1 MEPKS
6 FGPLAK
12 QVIEVM
18 AKTRSAHLDDLEER
32 LTGAKRIALFGHR
45 NVGKT
50 TLLAMF
56 YRQAS
61 TGQVPGLRL
70 AAGDPP
76 SAEYLA
82 EKIAQI
88 ESGEPPAGT
97 LAETE
102 LRLRLYHGPARLD
115 LIVKDYQGE
124 HVTLGSDEP
133 IQQFFAGCDAVLL
146 CLDPEGSSR
155 PADRRRRQQEVEMLL
170 ERYIECSGDGTA
182 GRPVA
187 LLLTKFDRVLARASA
202 EEAQALNDPTGWGV
216 ERFVDQH
223 YGMTRHAL
231 ARHAPRGALFAV
243 SAYGRGATDGR
254 PPAELQPLGLD
265 GPLGWLAEQLEAGDE
280 EQLEW
285 LWDLAPDDLPRL
297 ARCVAA
303 YQRRYPGSERANG
316 FQTRLQSLRRKRGRR
331 SALRL
336 VGCAAV
342 FVLGLAGYDA
352 WGYHRVRA
360 FEDERDNP
368 APMVAKAWN
377 TMLAWHP
384 SLSFFWP
391 ARAKHAWSKQ
401 AEWTVKAA
409 AAQVANGTA
418 APDLDATLNTLKDR
432 APQLTLEIR
441 KVEDAQKHIRHEDRW
456 TALKAGATALGDD
469 PETPL
474 AALRGFLK
482 DYPDSL
488 HKEEALALLTTLKA
502 ESARLRSVQERLFL
516 EDLDR
521 AEALPNADLRDLIDR
536 AQQFLAEHAQS
547 TLRAEVERKL
557 EGYVK
562 ALDTRDIDRA
572 RDYSRQYP
580 TNFATRIE
588 RYQDYLRAHHAGGR
602 HLSEATEAK
611 DQVLREWDR
620 YAYRLAHD
628 HLAAHPDDV
637 AETARRLRDYLQDHH
652 DGRFA
657 PEARAYL
664 DWWEKI
670 SQPGDYKV
678 TLRRGQIDESV
689 NKYLSGGGP
698 DLGVVLEVGGV
709 TYGPS
714 PVVPN
719 TNRPIWEYTFPR
731 PIRWK
736 LNDPV
741 TIKVV
746 DHDWSDSTVKVLTS
760 RKGDPLA
767 LRNLATTIRSDN
779 GVKTTLTFASD
790 FAIPTLPKPE
800 D

>member
-1 MEPKS
+1 MP
-6 FGPLAK
+6 
-12 QVIEVM
+12 
-18 AKTRSAHLDDLEER
+18 KTRSAHLDDLEER

-50 TLLAMF
+50 TLLSMF

-102 LRLRLYHGPARLD
+102 LRLRLYHGPARFE
-115 LIVKDYQGE
+115 LIVRDYQGE
-124 HVTLGSDEP
+124 HVTLGTDEP

-146 CLDPEGSSR
+146 CLDPEGSSQ

-170 ERYIECSGDGTA
+170 ERYIERSEDGTA

-187 LLLTKFDRVLARASA
+187 LLLTKFDRVLARATT
-202 EEAQALNDPTGWGV
+202 EEALALDDPSGRGV
-216 ERFVDQH
+216 ERFVEQH

-231 ARHAPRGALFAV
+231 ARHAPRGAIFAV
-243 SAYGRGATDGR
+243 SAYGPGATDGR
-254 PPAELQPLGLD
+254 PPAELQPFGLD
-265 GPLGWLAEQLEAGDE
+265 GPLGWLAEQLEASDE
-280 EQLEW
+280 EQLDW

-297 ARCVAA
+297 SRCVAA
-303 YQRRYPGSERANG
+303 YDRRYPRSDRADR
-316 FQTRLQSLRRKRGRR
+316 FKARLKALRRSRQRR
-331 SALRL
+331 FAMRL
-336 VGCAAV
+336 VACAAL
-342 FVLGLAGYDA
+342 FVAALAGYDA
-352 WGYHRVRA
+352 WGYHRARA
-360 FEDERDNP
+360 FEAERDNP
-368 APMVAKAWN
+368 APMVAKSWN

-384 SLSFFWP
+384 SLPLFWP
-391 ARAKHAWSKQ
+391 ASARRARFKQ

-409 AAQVANGTA
+409 EVQVANGTA
-418 APDLDATLNTLKDR
+418 APDLKDTLTTLKDR
-432 APQLTLEIR
+432 APQLTTEIR
-441 KVEDAQKHIRHEDRW
+441 KVEEAQKRARHDDRW
-456 TALKAGATALGDD
+456 LAVKADATALADN
-469 PETPL
+469 PEAPL
-474 AALRGFLK
+474 AAVRGFLK
-482 DYPDSL
+482 DYPDSP
-488 HKEEALALLTTLKA
+488 HKDQALALLNTLKT
-502 ESARLRSVQERLFL
+502 ESSRQRSVQERLFVD
-516 EDLDR
+516 DLAR
-521 AEALPNADLRDLIDR
+521 AEALPNAELRDLIDR

-547 TLRAEVERKL
+547 EWRAEVERKL

-572 RDYSRQYP
+572 RAYSRQYP
-580 TNFATRIE
+580 TNFPTRIE
-588 RYQDYLRAHHAGGR
+588 RYQDYLRAHQTGGR
-602 HLSEATEAK
+602 YISEATEAK
-611 DQVLREWDR
+611 DLILREWDR
-620 YAYRLAHD
+620 YAYRLAYD
-628 HLAAHPDDV
+628 HLSAHPDDV

-657 PEARAYL
+657 AEARGYL
-664 DWWEKI
+664 DWWEKV

-678 TLRRGQIDESV
+678 TLRRGQIDDSV
-689 NKYLSGGGP
+689 NKYVSGGGP

-719 TNRPIWEYTFPR
+719 TNRPIWEYTFSR

-746 DHDWSDSTVKVLTS
+746 DHDWSDSTVKILTS

-767 LRNLATTIRSDN
+767 LRNLATTIRSEK
-779 GVKTTLTFASD
+779 GPKTTLTFASD

>member
-1 MEPKS
+1 
-6 FGPLAK
+6 
-12 QVIEVM
+12 M
-18 AKTRSAHLDDLEER
+18 AKSRSAHLDNLEER

-102 LRLRLYHGPARLD
+102 LRLRLYHGPARFE

-124 HVTLGSDEP
+124 HVTLGAEEP

-146 CLDPEGSSR
+146 CLDPEGSNQ

-170 ERYIECSGDGTA
+170 ERYIERSEDGTA

-187 LLLTKFDRVLARASA
+187 LLLTKFDRVLARASE
-202 EEAQALNDPTGWGV
+202 EEASALDDPSGVGV
-216 ERFVDQH
+216 ERFVEQH

-231 ARHAPRGALFAV
+231 ARHAPRGAIFAV
-243 SAYGRGATDGR
+243 SAYGRGAKDGR
-254 PPAELQPLGLD
+254 PPAELQPMGLD
-265 GPLGWLAEQLEAGDE
+265 GPLGWLAEQLEASDE

-297 ARCVAA
+297 TRCVAA
-303 YQRRYPGSERANG
+303 YERRYPRSNRVQEFKA
-316 FQTRLQSLRRKRGRR
+316 RLKILRRKSRR
-331 SALRL
+331 RLAMRL
-336 VGCAAV
+336 VGGAALCV
-342 FVLGLAGYDA
+342 AALAGYDA
-352 WGYHRVRA
+352 WGYHRALAVEA
-360 FEDERDNP
+360 ERDNP
-368 APMVAKAWN
+368 APMVAKTWN
-377 TMLAWHP
+377 EMLAWHP
-384 SLSFFWP
+384 SLSVFWP

-409 AAQVANGTA
+409 EVQVANGTA
-418 APDLDATLNTLKDR
+418 APDLSGTLTTLKDR
-432 APQLTLEIR
+432 APQLTPAIR
-441 KVEDAQKHIRHEDRW
+441 KVEDAQKRARHEDRW
-456 TALKAGATALGDD
+456 ITVKADATALGDD

-474 AALRGFLK
+474 AAVRSFLK
-482 DYPDSL
+482 DYPDSP
-488 HKEEALALLTTLKA
+488 HKDQALALLSTLKA
-502 ESARLRSVQERLFL
+502 ESARQRSVQERLFL
-516 EDLDR
+516 DDLTR
-521 AEALPNADLRDLIDR
+521 SEALPNAELRDLIDR
-536 AQQFLAEHAQS
+536 AQQFLAEHQQS
-547 TLRAEVERKL
+547 EWRAEVERKL

-562 ALDTRDIDRA
+562 ALDTRDVDRA
-572 RDYSRQYP
+572 REYSRQYP
-580 TNFATRIE
+580 TNFPTRIE
-588 RYQDYLRAHHAGGR
+588 RYQDYLRAHQTGGR
-602 HLSEATEAK
+602 YISEATEAK
-611 DQVLREWDR
+611 DQILREWDS
-620 YAYRLAHD
+620 YAYRLAYD
-628 HLAAHPDDV
+628 HLAAHPEDV
-637 AETARRLRDYLQDHH
+637 AEAARRLRDYLQDHH

-657 PEARAYL
+657 AEARAYL
-664 DWWEKI
+664 DWWEKV

-678 TLRRGQIDESV
+678 TLRRGEVDAIA

-698 DLGVVLEVGGV
+698 DLGVVIEVGGV
-709 TYGPS
+709 SYGPS

-746 DHDWSDSTVKVLTS
+746 DHDWSDSTVKVLNS

-767 LRNLATTIRSDN
+767 MRNLATTIRSEK
-779 GVKTTLTFASD
+779 GLKTTLTFASD
-790 FAIPTLPKPE
+790 FFIPMLPKPE